1 MIPRPW
7 WVKIGLLGLPNRMT
21 ALALVC
27 LSIALA
33 IALTV
38 LWSFVGLLFGI
49 SALWYWWSIRWMDRK
64 QQW

>member
-1 MIPRPW
+1 
-7 WVKIGLLGLPNRMT
+7 MT
-21 ALALVC
+21 ALAFVC